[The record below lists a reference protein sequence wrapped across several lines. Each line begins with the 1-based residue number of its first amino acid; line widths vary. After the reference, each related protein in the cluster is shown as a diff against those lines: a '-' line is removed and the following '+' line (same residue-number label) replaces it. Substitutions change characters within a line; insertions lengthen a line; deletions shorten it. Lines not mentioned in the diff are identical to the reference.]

1 MPVVTLTELTKDN
14 WEAVAALEVHPH
26 QIGFVAPNVRSIAE
40 TQFYPWVRRRV
51 ILADGFTA
59 GFAVHGSDPE
69 SGEHWLHRFMV
80 MGERQG
86 QGIGR
91 KALRLLVDEWLADP
105 QIGTVVLSYE
115 PENAVAEKLY
125 VSFGFVPGEIAEWG
139 ERVARLILPE
149 KVAATDP
156 GAAPQS
162 EPPHPSADRESRS
175 S

>member
-26 QIGFVAPNVRSIAE
+26 QIGFVAPNLRSIAE

-59 GFAVHGSDPE
+59 GFAVHGTDPE

-80 MGERQG
+80 MAERQG

-91 KALRLLVDEWLADP
+91 AAMRMLVNEWRSNPD
-105 QIGTVVLSYE
+105 ISTVVLSYE
-115 PENAVAEKLY
+115 PSNAVAEKLY
-125 VSFGFVPGEIAEWG
+125 TSFGFVPGEISEWG
-139 ERVARLILPE
+139 ERVARLACPDN
-149 KVAATDP
+149 VVPTDP
-156 GAAPQS
+156 VTAPRL
-162 EPPHPSADRESRS
+162 EPPHPSADPESRS

>member
-1 MPVVTLTELTKDN
+1 MPHVSLTELTKDN

-26 QIGFVAPNVRSIAE
+26 QRGFVASNLKSIAE
-40 TQFYPWVRRRV
+40 TQFYPWARRRV

-59 GFAVHGSDPE
+59 GFIVHGTAPE

-80 MGERQG
+80 MAERQG

-91 KALRLLVDEWLADP
+91 AAMRLLVEEWRADP
-105 QIGTVVLSYE
+105 EIRTVVLSYE
-115 PENAVAEKLY
+115 PENSVAEKLY

-139 ERVARLILPE
+139 ERVARLTFSE
-149 KVAATDP
+149 EAASDLA
-156 GAAPQS
+156 AAPQS
-162 EPPHPSADRESRS
+162 EPAPPSGDPEPQS